1 MIAFLGKLAM
11 PFTLLEGE
19 PPQTIWSTR
28 VPCPGGSGAGTVAR
42 EACVCASPESDVWG
56 ALTTGGFTAGGGATG
71 AGVEMLEI
79 LIEND
84 PHASSGTL

>member
-42 EACVCASPESDVWG
+42 EACVCVSLASGVWG
-56 ALTTGGFTAGGGATG
+56 ALTTGGFTAGGATG

-79 LIEND
+79 LIENG
-84 PHASSGTL
+84 PQASSGTL